1 MVSQQQEREDKFD
14 VDLGFVVP
22 ELTDLLPEGG
32 RIDTATHQLKN
43 TYYDTAERDLQRSR
57 LTLRKRVGG
66 PDAGWHLKVPAG
78 AARTEIHSGSRA
90 RTVPKGLS
98 EPLLGVRRGAE
109 LAPIATIDNTRDVL
123 RLLDAGGTLLAE
135 VADDH
140 VESATMGAES
150 LLQSWRE
157 VEVELGPSGDEQLLT
172 TIGDRLVEWGARR
185 SPYPSKLK
193 RALGPDA
200 EGTGGVPAEGAP
212 ARKLHTMADVVAPYL
227 ATQVQE
233 IVTGDLGL
241 RLGQPVVHP
250 TRVALRRFRSTLRV
264 FAALFDSGQ
273 VAELEEELVWYAGL
287 LGHVRDLDV
296 LEERLLDQVAELP
309 PEYVLGPVA
318 AHIQST
324 LHVERTRHL
333 KRVSEAMGS
342 ERYLALLETLERWRT
357 TPPFTSLAADPA
369 AGVKT
374 FVKQAERKL
383 YKRLGA
389 AGGDVDALHRARK
402 AGKRYRYAAELSEEV
417 LGKKASKAVEAGK
430 KLQTL
435 LGEHQ
440 DSVVSAEYLRRQ
452 GAAAGVD
459 AGQNGFTYGIL
470 LAREWQ
476 RAKDIR
482 RKLTRRFG

>member
-1 MVSQQQEREDKFD
+1 MVSEQQEREDKFD

-22 ELTDLLPEGG
+22 ELADLLPEGG
-32 RIDTATHQLKN
+32 RIETATHQLKN
-43 TYYDTAERDLQRSR
+43 SYYDTAERDLQRSR

-78 AARTEIHSGSRA
+78 SARTEIHSGSRG

-109 LAPIATIDNTRDVL
+109 LAPVATIDTTRDVL
-123 RLLDAGGTLLAE
+123 RLLDAGGALLAE

-140 VESATMGAES
+140 VESATLGAES
-150 LLQSWRE
+150 TLQSWRE
-157 VEVELGPSGDEQLLT
+157 VEVELGPGGDEQLLT

-193 RALGPDA
+193 RALGSDA
-200 EGTGGVPAEGAP
+200 EGPAPRA
-212 ARKLHTMADVVAPYL
+212 AHTMADVVAPYL
-227 ATQVQE
+227 TTQVQE
-233 IVTGDLGL
+233 IVNGDLGL
-241 RLGQPVVHP
+241 RLGWPVVHP
-250 TRVALRRFRSTLRV
+250 TRVALRRLRSTLRV
-264 FAALFDSGQ
+264 FAALFDSTQ
-273 VAELEEELVWYAGL
+273 AAELEAELVWYAGL

-296 LEERLLDQVAELP
+296 LEERLLGQVSELP
-309 PEYVLGPVA
+309 SEYVLGPVA
-318 AHIQST
+318 AHIESV
-324 LHVERTRHL
+324 LHAERTRHL
-333 KRVSEAMGS
+333 KRVLDAMTS
-342 ERYLALLETLERWRT
+342 ERYLALLETLERWRA
-357 TPPFTSLAADPA
+357 TPPFTSLASDPA
-369 AGVKT
+369 EGVKT

-389 AGGDVDALHRARK
+389 AGGDVEALHRARK
-402 AGKRYRYAAELSEEV
+402 AGKRYRYAAELSEDV

-440 DSVVSAEYLRRQ
+440 DSVVSAEFLRRQ

-459 AGQNGFTYGIL
+459 ADQNGFTYGIL

>member
-32 RIDTATHQLKN
+32 RIETATHQLKN

-78 AARTEIHSGSRA
+78 PARTEIHSGSRA

-98 EPLLGVRRGAE
+98 EPLLGVRRGGE
-109 LAPIATIDNTRDVL
+109 LAPVATIDTTRDVL

-140 VESATMGAES
+140 VESATMGSES

-157 VEVELGPSGDEQLLT
+157 VEVELGPSGNEQLLT

-193 RALGPDA
+193 RALGPDGEA
-200 EGTGGVPAEGAP
+200 STPRAA
-212 ARKLHTMADVVAPYL
+212 HTMADVVAPYL
-227 ATQVQE
+227 VTQVQE
-233 IVTGDLGL
+233 VVNGDLGL
-241 RLGQPVVHP
+241 RLGHPVVHP

-273 VAELEEELVWYAGL
+273 VAGLEEELVWYAGL

-296 LEERLLDQVAELP
+296 LEERLLEQVAELP

-318 AHIQST
+318 GHIQSA

-440 DSVVSAEYLRRQ
+440 DSVVSAEFLRRQ

-459 AGQNGFTYGIL
+459 ADQNGFTYGIL